1 MGVGPDAPPS
11 STAPE
16 KTPNL
21 SANRRMMATG
31 ASAEDAG
38 GVVGLRRHPSMTG
51 TPAAARDSSPVY
63 ENLPRRVAS
72 NRWAYDSLRA
82 SHKFQWGGGSSS
94 HARRGPGGAPVV
106 PPKPSPS
113 LDESSDDPLNSS
125 FNASLNTSL
134 NTSMEGDAE
143 ASSPRRDSSG
153 SRGGGGGTR
162 PAALNFWQDLT
173 RKDASF
179 QPPQEPLTAPV
190 APQKQAPATDD
201 SDNPFR

>member
-1 MGVGPDAPPS
+1 MGVGPDGPPS
-11 STAPE
+11 AAPE

-21 SANRRMMATG
+21 SANRRMMAAG

-94 HARRGPGGAPVV
+94 SSHGRRGPGGAPTV
-106 PPKPSPS
+106 PPKPSPN

-125 FNASLNTSL
+125 FN
-134 NTSMEGDAE
+134 TSMEGDVE
-143 ASSPRRDSSG
+143 VSSPRRDSSG
-153 SRGGGGGTR
+153 SRGSNTR

-173 RKDASF
+173 RKDSGHH
-179 QPPQEPLTAPV
+179 PPPPEPLGAPG
-190 APQKQAPATDD
+190 AASKQAQAADD
-201 SDNPFR
+201 GDNPFR